1 MEEFR
6 IDMRKPE
13 EADPAEGIRCVG
25 ERVVHGQYRREQ
37 PCDAARDRSTR

>member
-13 EADPAEGIRCVG
+13 EADPAEGIRCLIPKNTM
-25 ERVVHGQYRREQ
+25 RW
-37 PCDAARDRSTR
+37 

>member
-13 EADPAEGIRCVG
+13 EADPAEGLCRT
-25 ERVVHGQYRREQ
+25 YRQ
-37 PCDAARDRSTR
+37 ARTPEA

>member
-13 EADPAEGIRCVG
+13 EADPAEGVRCA
-25 ERVVHGQYRREQ
+25 QLCFKITT
-37 PCDAARDRSTR
+37 PCL